1 VTETK
6 AILDGTPV
14 PVVKLTAAAFSEK
27 WAKHNYFGVNPGPTP
42 AAAAGYYVLLP
53 PLATGHHTLK
63 VSGSADFRNT
73 LGFKYTPKATVDLL
87 QQ

>member
-1 VTETK
+1 MVGGADRATDAT
-6 AILDGTPV
+6 AGTAMD
-14 PVVKLTAAAFSEK
+14 AAAFSEK
-27 WAKHNYFGVNPGPTP
+27 WTKNNYFGVNPVPTP